1 MALTSTLPGAVR
13 FALSLA
19 DRGRVMALR
28 AAVAV
33 ASAMSAIEKHCS
45 DQRSRA
51 FSGPQTQALAAAIEV
66 EILLVSWRAR
76 HRPPEQE
83 GSGRF
88 CLCCDRRIPSTFRN

>member
-28 AAVAV
+28 AAVAI
-33 ASAMSAIEKHCS
+33 ASAMSAIENCS

-88 CLCCDRRIPSTFRN
+88 CLCCDRRIPSTVRN